1 MKNEVARR
9 EIDFLDYY
17 LQNHSDDYSE
27 ESHTAMMMAIKA
39 LEQEPCEDCISRHA
53 VLETIDN
60 RIEQLKRDVNEINKS
75 YSHLSFAEG
84 IHDGYCRLKCDLR
97 ILSSVTPKA
106 KVNVLDK
113 IKAEIEQTTSR
124 YCISKERGGSG
135 QVEWSDRLIKESEVL
150 EIIDKYK
157 VESEGEE

>member
-1 MKNEVARR
+1 MTKEEAIELVKSAFDVWEDKYSVGNDMNREHKAR
-9 EIDFLDYY
+9 D
-17 LQNHSDDYSE
+17 
-27 ESHTAMMMAIKA
+27 MAIKA

-97 ILSSVTPKA
+97 ILSSVTPQPKTGHWIDIMVGDMPA
-106 KVNVLDK
+106 QACDK
-113 IKAEIEQTTSR
+113 CNTFYPLAYTGGGHK
-124 YCISKERGGSG
+124 YCPNCGSKME
-135 QVEWSDRLIKESEVL
+135 VKE
-150 EIIDKYK
+150 
-157 VESEGEE
+157 